1 MARSR
6 GTLLDPLEEEEEETA
21 YNKTRYSHSLCSGL
35 GGEQAYYNIFS
46 SFLQGI

>member
-6 GTLLDPLEEEEEETA
+6 GTLLDPLEEEKA
-21 YNKTRYSHSLCSGL
+21 YNKTRYSHSLCSRL
-35 GGEQAYYNIFS
+35 GGELEYFNILS